1 MKKNTLK
8 IVIISI
14 IALLLYCTN
23 SYGVESGTVRMQING
38 GAAWT
43 NINISESYAECE
55 SLNSPTST
63 LGTSALKA
71 HLTTDADWSAMAIF
85 SVSQYGGATSNSPGT
100 TTGNSSGIYNV
111 GSNWT
116 QSTGI
121 LSTAN
126 KNSTPYISGLFNE
139 DGSVKKYIKQW
150 STTRAETNFVG
161 FKNSDAQGISKGTY
175 GWMGGITVW
184 GTSTSNPV
192 SIKNGLFGIG
202 IGSGTYFSHGRHASG
217 GAFND
222 VTFRPVIWN

>member
-8 IVIISI
+8 IMIISF

-63 LGTSALKA
+63 LGTSALQA

-161 FKNSDAQGISKGTY
+161 FQDSSAQGTY
-175 GWMGGITVW
+175 GWMGGTTWW
-184 GTSTSNPV
+184 GTSTSYPV
-192 SIKNGLFGIG
+192 SIKNGLFGVNVG
-202 IGSGTYFSHGRHASG
+202 VTSSVTSG
-217 GAFND
+217 GAFSN

>member
-1 MKKNTLK
+1 M
-8 IVIISI
+8 IISF

-38 GAAWT
+38 GTAWT

-71 HLTTDADWSAMAIF
+71 HLTTDADWSAMVQLF
-85 SVSQYGGATSNSPGT
+85 CSQYGGATTNSPET

-111 GSNWT
+111 GSKWT

-161 FKNSDAQGISKGTY
+161 FKESVFARYLWLD
-175 GWMGGITVW
+175 GGITVW

-202 IGSGTYFSHGRHASG
+202 IGSGTYISHGRQASG

>member
-1 MKKNTLK
+1 MKRNTLK

-63 LGTSALKA
+63 LGTSALQA

-161 FKNSDAQGISKGTY
+161 FQDSSAQGTY
-175 GWMGGITVW
+175 GWMGGTTWW
-184 GTSTSNPV
+184 GTSTSYPV
-192 SIKNGLFGIG
+192 SIKNGLFGVNVGYNGYDI
-202 IGSGTYFSHGRHASG
+202 ASG
-217 GAFND
+217 GACSN

>member
-8 IVIISI
+8 IMIISF

-38 GAAWT
+38 GTAWT

-85 SVSQYGGATSNSPGT
+85 SVSQYGGATDNSPKT

-111 GSNWT
+111 SNWT

-161 FKNSDAQGISKGTY
+161 FQDSSAQGTY
-175 GWMGGITVW
+175 GWMGGNTDW
-184 GTSTSNPV
+184 GTSTSYPV
-192 SIKNGLFGIG
+192 SIKNGLFGVG
-202 IGSGTYFSHGRHASG
+202 IGCGVFYGSTSG
-217 GAFND
+217 GAHPY

>member
-8 IVIISI
+8 IMIISF

-38 GAAWT
+38 GPAWT

-63 LGTSALKA
+63 LGTSALQA

-85 SVSQYGGATSNSPGT
+85 SVSQYGGATDNFPKT
-100 TTGNSSGIYNV
+100 TTGNSSGINV
-111 GSNWT
+111 GSNIT

-161 FKNSDAQGISKGTY
+161 FQDSSAQGTY
-175 GWMGGITVW
+175 GWMGGTTGW
-184 GTSTSNPV
+184 GTSTSYPV
-192 SIKNGLFGIG
+192 SMKNGLFGVG
-202 IGSGTYFSHGRHASG
+202 IGNVYYGYGSASG
-217 GAFND
+217 GAFSSI
-222 VTFRPVIWN
+222 TFRPVIWN

>member
-8 IVIISI
+8 IMIISF

-38 GAAWT
+38 GTAWT

-85 SVSQYGGATSNSPGT
+85 SVSQYGGATDNSPKT

-111 GSNWT
+111 GGNWT

-126 KNSTPYISGLFNE
+126 KNSTPYISGLFND
-139 DGSVKKYIKQW
+139 DGSVKKYIRQW
-150 STTRAETNFVG
+150 TSTRAETNFVG
-161 FKNSDAQGISKGTY
+161 FLDSDSSSKGTY
-175 GWMGGITVW
+175 GWMGGTTYW
-184 GTSTSNPV
+184 GSSNSYPV
-192 SIKNGLFGIG
+192 SIKNGLFGVFFG
-202 IGSGTYFSHGRHASG
+202 INSGTVPSG
-217 GAFND
+217 GAFNN

>member
-8 IVIISI
+8 IMIISF

-38 GAAWT
+38 GTAWT

-85 SVSQYGGATSNSPGT
+85 SVSQYGGATDNSPKT

-111 GSNWT
+111 GGNWT

-126 KNSTPYISGLFNE
+126 KNSTPYISGLFND
-139 DGSVKKYIKQW
+139 DGSVKKYIRQW
-150 STTRAETNFVG
+150 TSTRAETNFVG
-161 FKNSDAQGISKGTY
+161 FLDSDSSSKGTY
-175 GWMGGITVW
+175 GWMGGTTYW
-184 GTSTSNPV
+184 GSSNSYPV
-192 SIKNGLFGIG
+192 SIKNGLFGVVIG
-202 IGSGTYFSHGRHASG
+202 GGHNYGSSG
-217 GAFND
+217 GAFSN

>member
-8 IVIISI
+8 IMIISF

-38 GAAWT
+38 GTAWT

-63 LGTSALKA
+63 LGTSALQA

-85 SVSQYGGATSNSPGT
+85 SVSQYGGATSNGPGT

-139 DGSVKKYIKQW
+139 DESVKKYIKQW

-161 FKNSDAQGISKGTY
+161 FQDSSAQGTY
-175 GWMGGITVW
+175 GWMGGTRSW
-184 GTSTSNPV
+184 GTSTSYPV
-192 SIKNGLFGIG
+192 SIKNGLFGAIF
-202 IGSGTYFSHGRHASG
+202 GSSNGGAGYGGASG
-217 GAFND
+217 GANSN

>member
-8 IVIISI
+8 IMIISF

-38 GAAWT
+38 GPAWT

-85 SVSQYGGATSNSPGT
+85 SVSQYGGATDNFPKT
-100 TTGNSSGIYNV
+100 TTGNSSGIYNA

-116 QSTGI
+116 QTTGI
-121 LSTAN
+121 VNTAN
-126 KNSTPYISGLFNE
+126 KNSSLNVSGLFND
-139 DGSVKKYIKQW
+139 DGSVKKYIRQW
-150 STTRAETNFVG
+150 TSTRAETNFVG
-161 FKNSDAQGISKGTY
+161 FLDSSSNGTF
-175 GWMGGITVW
+175 GWMGGKTIW
-184 GTSTSNPV
+184 NPSNSFSLLI
-192 SIKNGLFGIG
+192 SIKYGLFGVNFG
-202 IGSGTYFSHGRHASG
+202 NDGGKVRSSG
-217 GAFND
+217 GAHDD

>member
-8 IVIISI
+8 IMIISF

-38 GAAWT
+38 GTAWT

-85 SVSQYGGATSNSPGT
+85 SVSQYGGATTNNPET
-100 TTGNSSGIYNV
+100 TTGNSSGIYKV

-116 QSTGI
+116 QTTGI

-126 KNSTPYISGLFNE
+126 KNSTPYVSGLFND
-139 DGSVKKYIKQW
+139 DGSVKKYIRQW
-150 STTRAETNFVG
+150 TSTRAETNFVG
-161 FKNSDAQGISKGTY
+161 FLDSSSNGTY
-175 GWMGGITVW
+175 GWMGGNTYW
-184 GTSTSNPV
+184 GSSNSYPV
-192 SIKNGLFGIG
+192 SIKNGLFGVLVG
-202 IGSGTYFSHGRHASG
+202 AGNSSTSG
-217 GAFND
+217 GAFSN

>member
-8 IVIISI
+8 IMIISF

-38 GAAWT
+38 GTAWT

-85 SVSQYGGATSNSPGT
+85 SVSQYGGATDNSPKT

-111 GSNWT
+111 GGNWT

-126 KNSTPYISGLFNE
+126 KNSTPYISGLFND
-139 DGSVKKYIKQW
+139 DGSVKKYIRQW
-150 STTRAETNFVG
+150 TSTRAETNFVG
-161 FKNSDAQGISKGTY
+161 FLDSDSSSKGTY
-175 GWMGGITVW
+175 GWMGGTTYW
-184 GTSTSNPV
+184 GSSNSYPV
-192 SIKNGLFGIG
+192 SIKNGLFGVVFG
-202 IGSGTYFSHGRHASG
+202 DGSNYYSSG
-217 GAFND
+217 GAFSN

>member
-8 IVIISI
+8 IMIISF

-38 GAAWT
+38 GTAWT

-85 SVSQYGGATSNSPGT
+85 SVSQYGGATDNSPKT

-111 GSNWT
+111 GGNWT

-126 KNSTPYISGLFNE
+126 KNSTPYISGLFND
-139 DGSVKKYIKQW
+139 DGSVKKYIRQW
-150 STTRAETNFVG
+150 TSTRAETNFVG
-161 FKNSDAQGISKGTY
+161 FLDSDSSSKGTY
-175 GWMGGITVW
+175 GWMGGTIYW
-184 GTSTSNPV
+184 GSSNSYPV
-192 SIKNGLFGIG
+192 SIKNGLFGVG
-202 IGSGTYFSHGRHASG
+202 IGYNVYSFTSG
-217 GAFND
+217 GAFSN

>member
-63 LGTSALKA
+63 LGTSALQA

-85 SVSQYGGATSNSPGT
+85 SVSQYGGATDNFPKT

-126 KNSTPYISGLFNE
+126 KNSTPFISGLFNE

-161 FKNSDAQGISKGTY
+161 FQDSSAQGTY
-175 GWMGGITVW
+175 GWMGGTTGW
-184 GTSTSNPV
+184 GTSTSYPV
-192 SIKNGLFGIG
+192 SMKSGLFGVAVG
-202 IGSGTYFSHGRHASG
+202 HSGYSGGPSG
-217 GAFND
+217 GAFSYA
-222 VTFRPVIWN
+222 TFRPVIWN

>member
-1 MKKNTLK
+1 MKRNTLK

-63 LGTSALKA
+63 LGTSALQA

-85 SVSQYGGATSNSPGT
+85 SASQYGGATSNSPGT

-161 FKNSDAQGISKGTY
+161 FQDSSAQGTY
-175 GWMGGITVW
+175 GWMGGTTWW
-184 GTSTSNPV
+184 GTSTSYPV
-192 SIKNGLFGIG
+192 SIKNGLFGVVFG
-202 IGSGTYFSHGRHASG
+202 LNGHVTSG
-217 GAFND
+217 GAFSN

>member
-8 IVIISI
+8 IMIISF

-38 GAAWT
+38 GTAWT

-63 LGTSALKA
+63 LGTSALQA

-85 SVSQYGGATSNSPGT
+85 SVSQYGGATSNNPET

-139 DGSVKKYIKQW
+139 DESVKKYIKQW

-161 FKNSDAQGISKGTY
+161 FQDSSAQGTY
-175 GWMGGITVW
+175 GWMGGTTWW
-184 GTSTSNPV
+184 GTSTSYPV
-192 SIKNGLFGIG
+192 SIKNGLFGVYIG
-202 IGSGTYFSHGRHASG
+202 FNYYTTG
-217 GAFND
+217 GAFSNQ
-222 VTFRPVIWN
+222 TFRPVIWN

>member
-8 IVIISI
+8 IMIISF

-63 LGTSALKA
+63 LGTSALQA

-85 SVSQYGGATSNSPGT
+85 SVSQYGGATSNNPET

-111 GSNWT
+111 ASNWT

-150 STTRAETNFVG
+150 SPTRAETNFVG
-161 FKNSDAQGISKGTY
+161 FQDSSSQGTY
-175 GWMGGITVW
+175 GWMGATTYW
-184 GTSTSNPV
+184 GTSTSYPV
-192 SIKNGLFGIG
+192 STKNGLFTVFFGYSGI
-202 IGSGTYFSHGRHASG
+202 SSG
-217 GAFND
+217 GAFSY

>member
-1 MKKNTLK
+1 MKRNTLK

-63 LGTSALKA
+63 LGTSALQA

-100 TTGNSSGIYNV
+100 TNGNSSGIYNV

-161 FKNSDAQGISKGTY
+161 FQDSSAQGTY
-175 GWMGGITVW
+175 GWMGGTTWW
-184 GTSTSNPV
+184 GTSTSYPV
-192 SIKNGLFGIG
+192 SIKNGLFGVDIG
-202 IGSGTYFSHGRHASG
+202 NYGYGYETSG
-217 GAFND
+217 GAFSN

>member
-8 IVIISI
+8 IMIISF

-38 GAAWT
+38 GTAWT

-85 SVSQYGGATSNSPGT
+85 SVSQYGGATDNSPKT

-111 GSNWT
+111 GGNWT

-126 KNSTPYISGLFNE
+126 KNSTPYISGLFND
-139 DGSVKKYIKQW
+139 DGSVKKYIRQW
-150 STTRAETNFVG
+150 TSTRAETNFVG
-161 FKNSDAQGISKGTY
+161 FLDSDSSSKGTY
-175 GWMGGITVW
+175 GWMGGTTYW
-184 GTSTSNPV
+184 GSSNSYPV
-192 SIKNGLFGIG
+192 SIKNGLFGVIIG
-202 IGSGTYFSHGRHASG
+202 YGVYGTGITSG
-217 GAFND
+217 GAFSN

>member
-1 MKKNTLK
+1 MKRNTLK

-63 LGTSALKA
+63 LGTSALQA

-85 SVSQYGGATSNSPGT
+85 SVSQYGGATDNSPKT

-161 FKNSDAQGISKGTY
+161 FQDSSAQGTY
-175 GWMGGITVW
+175 GWMGGTTWW
-184 GTSTSNPV
+184 GTSTSYPV
-192 SIKNGLFGIG
+192 SIKNGLFGVHIG
-202 IGSGTYFSHGRHASG
+202 IGNYDVAWG
-217 GAFND
+217 GAFSN

>member
-8 IVIISI
+8 IMIISF

-38 GAAWT
+38 GTAWT

-85 SVSQYGGATSNSPGT
+85 SVSQYGGATDNSPTT

-116 QSTGI
+116 QTTGI

-126 KNSTPYISGLFNE
+126 KNSTPYVSGLFND

-161 FKNSDAQGISKGTY
+161 FQDSSAQGTY
-175 GWMGGITVW
+175 GWMGGSARW
-184 GTSTSNPV
+184 GTSASDPV
-192 SIKNGLFGIG
+192 SMKNGLFGVSVG
-202 IGSGTYFSHGRHASG
+202 HPYGGASG
-217 GAFND
+217 GASSSN
-222 VTFRPVIWN
+222 TFRPVIWN

>member
-8 IVIISI
+8 IMIISF

-38 GAAWT
+38 GTAWT

-85 SVSQYGGATSNSPGT
+85 SVSQYGGVTTNRPVT

-116 QSTGI
+116 QTTGI
-121 LSTAN
+121 VNTAN
-126 KNSTPYISGLFNE
+126 KNSSLDVSGLFND
-139 DGSVKKYIKQW
+139 DGSVKKYIRQW
-150 STTRAETNFVG
+150 PSTRAETNFVG
-161 FKNSDAQGISKGTY
+161 FLDSSSNGTF
-175 GWMGGITVW
+175 GWMGGSMIW
-184 GTSTSNPV
+184 KPSNSLLI
-192 SIKNGLFGIG
+192 SIKYGLFGVNFG
-202 IGSGTYFSHGRHASG
+202 NDGGSVRSSG
-217 GAFND
+217 GARDD

>member
-1 MKKNTLK
+1 MKRNTLK

-63 LGTSALKA
+63 LGTSALQA

-111 GSNWT
+111 GSNFT

-161 FKNSDAQGISKGTY
+161 FQDSSAQGTY
-175 GWMGGITVW
+175 GWMGGCRSW
-184 GTSTSNPV
+184 GTSTSYPV
-192 SIKNGLFGIG
+192 SIKSGLFGAIF
-202 IGSGTYFSHGRHASG
+202 GSSNGGAGYGGASG
-217 GAFND
+217 GANSN

>member
-1 MKKNTLK
+1 MKRNTLK

-63 LGTSALKA
+63 LGTSALQA

-161 FKNSDAQGISKGTY
+161 FQDSSAQGTY
-175 GWMGGITVW
+175 GWMGGTTWW
-184 GTSTSNPV
+184 GTSTSYPV
-192 SIKNGLFGIG
+192 SIKNGLFGVG
-202 IGSGTYFSHGRHASG
+202 IGYGNIIYTSG
-217 GAFND
+217 GAFSN

>member
-8 IVIISI
+8 IMIISF

-38 GAAWT
+38 GTAWT

-85 SVSQYGGATSNSPGT
+85 SVSQYGGATANSPGT

-116 QSTGI
+116 QTTGI

-126 KNSTPYISGLFNE
+126 KNSTPYVSGLFND
-139 DGSVKKYIKQW
+139 DGSVKKYIRQW
-150 STTRAETNFVG
+150 TSTRAETNFVG
-161 FKNSDAQGISKGTY
+161 FLDSSSNGTY
-175 GWMGGITVW
+175 GWMGGTTWW
-184 GTSTSNPV
+184 GTSTSYPV
-192 SIKNGLFGIG
+192 SIKNGLFGVVVGGGDCI
-202 IGSGTYFSHGRHASG
+202 TSG
-217 GAFND
+217 GAFSN

>member
-1 MKKNTLK
+1 MKRNTLK

-63 LGTSALKA
+63 LGTSALQA

-85 SVSQYGGATSNSPGT
+85 SVSQYGGATSNNPET

-111 GSNWT
+111 ASNWT

-150 STTRAETNFVG
+150 SPTRAETNFVG
-161 FKNSDAQGISKGTY
+161 FK
-175 GWMGGITVW
+175 
-184 GTSTSNPV
+184 GTSTSYPV
-192 SIKNGLFGIG
+192 SMKGGLFGVYF
-202 IGSGTYFSHGRHASG
+202 GTVGNFSTSG
-217 GAFND
+217 GAFSYA
-222 VTFRPVIWN
+222 TFRPVIWN

>member
-8 IVIISI
+8 IMIISF

-38 GAAWT
+38 GTAWT

-63 LGTSALKA
+63 LGTSALQA
-71 HLTTDADWSAMAIF
+71 HLATDADWSAMAIF
-85 SVSQYGGATSNSPGT
+85 SVSQYGGATDNFPKT

-116 QSTGI
+116 QTTGI

-126 KNSTPYISGLFNE
+126 KNSTPYVSGLFND
-139 DGSVKKYIKQW
+139 DGSVKKYIRQW
-150 STTRAETNFVG
+150 PSTRAETNFVG
-161 FKNSDAQGISKGTY
+161 FLDSSSNGTY
-175 GWMGGITVW
+175 GWMGGNSAW
-184 GTSTSNPV
+184 GSSNSYPV
-192 SIKNGLFGIG
+192 SIKIGLFGVYIG
-202 IGSGTYFSHGRHASG
+202 YNYYTTG
-217 GAFND
+217 GAFSNL
-222 VTFRPVIWN
+222 TFRPVIWN

>member
-38 GAAWT
+38 GAAWI

-63 LGTSALKA
+63 LGTSALQA

-85 SVSQYGGATSNSPGT
+85 SVSQYGGATSNNPET

-139 DGSVKKYIKQW
+139 DESVKKYIKQW

-161 FKNSDAQGISKGTY
+161 FQDSSAQGTY
-175 GWMGGITVW
+175 GWMGGTTWW
-184 GTSTSNPV
+184 GTSTSYPV
-192 SIKNGLFGIG
+192 SIKNGLFGVVFG
-202 IGSGTYFSHGRHASG
+202 HSYAGPASG
-217 GAFND
+217 GASSN

>member
-8 IVIISI
+8 IMIISF

-38 GAAWT
+38 GPAWT

-85 SVSQYGGATSNSPGT
+85 SVSQYGGATDNSPKT

-116 QSTGI
+116 QTTGI
-121 LSTAN
+121 LRTAN
-126 KNSTPYISGLFNE
+126 KNSTPYVSGLFND

-161 FKNSDAQGISKGTY
+161 FQESSAQGTY
-175 GWMGGITVW
+175 GWMGGSTRW
-184 GTSTSNPV
+184 GTYTSYPV
-192 SIKNGLFGIG
+192 SMKNGLFGVCVG
-202 IGSGTYFSHGRHASG
+202 DPYGGTSG
-217 GAFND
+217 GASSS

>member
-8 IVIISI
+8 IMIISF

-38 GAAWT
+38 GTAWT

-85 SVSQYGGATSNSPGT
+85 SVSQYGGATDNFPKT
-100 TTGNSSGIYNV
+100 TTGNSSGIYNA

-126 KNSTPYISGLFNE
+126 KNSTPYVSGLFND
-139 DGSVKKYIKQW
+139 DGSVKKYIRQW
-150 STTRAETNFVG
+150 PSTRAETNFVG
-161 FKNSDAQGISKGTY
+161 CLDTSSNGTY
-175 GWMGGITVW
+175 GWMGGTTAW
-184 GTSTSNPV
+184 GSSNSYPV
-192 SIKNGLFGIG
+192 SLKNGLFGVG
-202 IGSGTYFSHGRHASG
+202 IGGNNHGYGGSSG
-217 GAFND
+217 GASSG

>member
-1 MKKNTLK
+1 MKRNTLK

-63 LGTSALKA
+63 LGTSALQA

-161 FKNSDAQGISKGTY
+161 FQDSSAQGTY
-175 GWMGGITVW
+175 GWMGGTTWW
-184 GTSTSNPV
+184 GTSTSYPV
-192 SIKNGLFGIG
+192 SIKNGLFGVYIG
-202 IGSGTYFSHGRHASG
+202 GFNGASG
-217 GAFND
+217 GAFSN

>member
-1 MKKNTLK
+1 M
-8 IVIISI
+8 IISF

-38 GAAWT
+38 GTAWT

-63 LGTSALKA
+63 LGTSALQA

-111 GSNWT
+111 GNWT

-161 FKNSDAQGISKGTY
+161 FQDSSAQGTY
-175 GWMGGITVW
+175 GWMGGSARW
-184 GTSTSNPV
+184 GTSTSDPV
-192 SIKNGLFGIG
+192 SMKNGLFGVSVG
-202 IGSGTYFSHGRHASG
+202 HFYGGTSG

>member
-1 MKKNTLK
+1 M
-8 IVIISI
+8 IISF

-38 GAAWT
+38 GTAWT

-85 SVSQYGGATSNSPGT
+85 SVSQYGGAT

-116 QSTGI
+116 QTTGI
-121 LSTAN
+121 
-126 KNSTPYISGLFNE
+126 
-139 DGSVKKYIKQW
+139 
-150 STTRAETNFVG
+150 
-161 FKNSDAQGISKGTY
+161 
-175 GWMGGITVW
+175 
-184 GTSTSNPV
+184 
-192 SIKNGLFGIG
+192 
-202 IGSGTYFSHGRHASG
+202 
-217 GAFND
+217 
-222 VTFRPVIWN
+222 

>member
-8 IVIISI
+8 IMIISF

-38 GAAWT
+38 GTAWT

-85 SVSQYGGATSNSPGT
+85 SVSQYGGATTNNPET
-100 TTGNSSGIYNV
+100 TTGNSSGIYKV

-116 QSTGI
+116 QTTGI

-126 KNSTPYISGLFNE
+126 KNSTPYVSGLFND
-139 DGSVKKYIKQW
+139 DGSVKKYIRQW
-150 STTRAETNFVG
+150 TSTRAETNFVG
-161 FKNSDAQGISKGTY
+161 FLDSSSNGTY
-175 GWMGGITVW
+175 GWMGGTTYW
-184 GTSTSNPV
+184 GSSNSYPV
-192 SIKNGLFGIG
+192 SIKNGLFGVNLGFGNI
-202 IGSGTYFSHGRHASG
+202 TSG
-217 GAFND
+217 GAFSN

>member
-8 IVIISI
+8 IMIISF

-38 GAAWT
+38 GTAWT

-85 SVSQYGGATSNSPGT
+85 SVSQYGGATDNSPKT

-111 GSNWT
+111 GGNWT

-126 KNSTPYISGLFNE
+126 KNSTPYISGLFND
-139 DGSVKKYIKQW
+139 DGSVKKYIRQW
-150 STTRAETNFVG
+150 TSTRAETNFVG
-161 FKNSDAQGISKGTY
+161 FLDSDSSSKGTY
-175 GWMGGITVW
+175 GWMGGTTYW
-184 GTSTSNPV
+184 GSSNSYPV
-192 SIKNGLFGIG
+192 SIKNGLFGVLIG
-202 IGSGTYFSHGRHASG
+202 FYYTYASG
-217 GAFND
+217 GAFSN

>member
-1 MKKNTLK
+1 MKRNTLK

-63 LGTSALKA
+63 LGTSALQA

-85 SVSQYGGATSNSPGT
+85 SVSQYGGATSNKPET

-111 GSNWT
+111 GSNWI

-161 FKNSDAQGISKGTY
+161 FKDSSAQGTY
-175 GWMGGITVW
+175 GWMGGTTVW
-184 GTSTSNPV
+184 GTSTSYPV
-192 SIKNGLFGIG
+192 SMKNGLFGVGFGLHIRRHQL
-202 IGSGTYFSHGRHASG
+202 YFWWC
-217 GAFND
+217 D
-222 VTFRPVIWN
+222 QQCYI

>member
-1 MKKNTLK
+1 MK
-8 IVIISI
+8 IMIISF

-38 GAAWT
+38 GTAWT

-85 SVSQYGGATSNSPGT
+85 SVSQYGGATDNSPKT

-116 QSTGI
+116 QTTGI

-126 KNSTPYISGLFNE
+126 KNSTPYVSGLFND
-139 DGSVKKYIKQW
+139 DGSVKKIYKTMDFNKSRNKFCWFSGFICPRYLWLDGRKRKVGNFYIR
-150 STTRAETNFVG
+150 S
-161 FKNSDAQGISKGTY
+161 S
-175 GWMGGITVW
+175 
-184 GTSTSNPV
+184 
-192 SIKNGLFGIG
+192 
-202 IGSGTYFSHGRHASG
+202 
-217 GAFND
+217 
-222 VTFRPVIWN
+222 

>member
-1 MKKNTLK
+1 MKRNTLK

-38 GAAWT
+38 GTAWT

-63 LGTSALKA
+63 LGTSALQA

-121 LSTAN
+121 FSTAN

-161 FKNSDAQGISKGTY
+161 FQDSSAQGTY
-175 GWMGGITVW
+175 GWMGGTTWW
-184 GTSTSNPV
+184 GTSTSYPV
-192 SIKNGLFGIG
+192 SIKNGLFGVYVGYGNG
-202 IGSGTYFSHGRHASG
+202 IGYGASG
-217 GAFND
+217 GAFSN

>member
-8 IVIISI
+8 IMIISF

-38 GAAWT
+38 GTAWT

-63 LGTSALKA
+63 LGTSALQA

-85 SVSQYGGATSNSPGT
+85 SVSQYGGATDNFPKT

-116 QSTGI
+116 QTTGI

-126 KNSTPYISGLFNE
+126 KNSTPYVSGLFND
-139 DGSVKKYIKQW
+139 DGSVKKYIRQW
-150 STTRAETNFVG
+150 PSTRAETNFVG
-161 FKNSDAQGISKGTY
+161 FLDSSSNGTY
-175 GWMGGITVW
+175 GWMGGNSAW
-184 GTSTSNPV
+184 GSSNSYPV
-192 SIKNGLFGIG
+192 SIKNGLFGVYIG
-202 IGSGTYFSHGRHASG
+202 FNYYTTG
-217 GAFND
+217 GAFSNQ
-222 VTFRPVIWN
+222 TFRPVIWN